1 MRVEQNRN
9 ILIPDE
15 FPAIHSEVFSTKKG
29 TLYLKRPGVVIIS
42 APAVSISGM
51 KDFLAGFPEEYNF
64 TDYLEDPG
72 LLTSDEQLIKMAG
85 QTCYASWGPQ
95 RSRNDVI
102 EKYIGNLVSSGHGS
116 VLEHACF
123 SVLIYGMSRSCSLEM
138 VRHRAGTAFSQLSQR
153 YVSGKVLR
161 FVERPEYQND
171 EELHSR
177 FERNIDFAAQEYEKI
192 AQELLVKQISGDQLL
207 SGAAKTDLRKKVQQ
221 AARSVLPNE
230 TETIMV
236 MTANIRAWRHIINMR
251 ASEHAEIEIRDVA
264 YKIFQVLR
272 QVTPNMF
279 ADFEVVDLLDGTKGV
294 KTKYPKV

>member
-1 MRVEQNRN
+1 MRVEQNKN
-9 ILIPDE
+9 IIVPSE
-15 FPAIHSEVFSTKKG
+15 FPAIHSEVFSTEKG
-29 TLYLKRPGVVIIS
+29 TLYLKRPGVVLIS
-42 APAVSISGM
+42 APAVNISGM
-51 KDFLAGFPEEYNF
+51 KDFLVGFPEEYNF

-72 LLTSDEQLIKMAG
+72 SLTSDEQLIKAAG
-85 QTCYASWGPQ
+85 QACYASWGPQ
-95 RSRNDVI
+95 RTMNNDI

-116 VLEHACF
+116 VLEHAYF

-161 FVERPEYQND
+161 FIERPEYQND
-171 EELHSR
+171 GELHNR
-177 FERNIDFAAQEYEKI
+177 FEKNIDLAAEEYERI
-192 AQELLVKQISGDQLL
+192 AQELLAKQKSGDQLL
-207 SGAAKTDLRKKVQQ
+207 SADAKTDLRKKVQQ

-251 ASEHAEIEIRDVA
+251 ASEHAEVEIRDVA
-264 YKIFQVLR
+264 YNIFQILR
-272 QVTPNMF
+272 QVAPTMF
-279 ADFEVVDLLDGTKGV
+279 IDFEIVDLLDGTKGV